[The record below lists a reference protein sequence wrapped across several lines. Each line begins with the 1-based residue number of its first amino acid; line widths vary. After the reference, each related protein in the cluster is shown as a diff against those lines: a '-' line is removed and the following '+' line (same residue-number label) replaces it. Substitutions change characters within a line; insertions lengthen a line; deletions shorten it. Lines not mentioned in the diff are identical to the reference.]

1 MAERR
6 SLTAGVNTIPDV
18 DPDTVRQFITQ
29 ERPAFQD
36 RRATP
41 TESPELSLV
50 PERNADPQ
58 PTKVKATSTTTS
70 ETPTRR
76 RRAKNGI
83 TPVGL
88 IPVTVRLRP
97 ELAGALKRASLELQL
112 AGEESYTQQDLV
124 EQVLEPW
131 LRTQGFLA

>member
-6 SLTAGVNTIPDV
+6 SLTAGVNTISDV

-29 ERPAFQD
+29 ERPPLPE
-36 RRATP
+36 RRPLPPIDSA
-41 TESPELSLV
+41 ELSLV
-50 PERNADPQ
+50 PERLAEPRA
-58 PTKVKATSTTTS
+58 TKSVVTP
-70 ETPTRR
+70 EPPTRR
-76 RRAKNGI
+76 RRTKAGI
-83 TPVGL
+83 APVGL

-97 ELAGALKRASLELQL
+97 ELAGALKRASLERQL
-112 AGEESYTQQDLV
+112 AGEDYFTQQDLV